1 MKLID
6 FHTHFFPNKLLDAIW
21 AWFERNDWPIEYK
34 KYVEDLVPILKKEG
48 VERCVHLHYP
58 HKEGMSESL
67 NAWAHGLEK
76 KFPDYII
83 PFGSVHPD
91 DKNPEE
97 ILRQC
102 FEDYQMKGLK
112 IHCHVQK
119 VAPDDNRMIP
129 VYEMCEAYQ
138 KILLMHCGTGPHFK
152 DKTDTAYGYDV
163 ATVSGVRKF
172 EKIIKKYPKMIFVV
186 PHLGY
191 EEVNEFFEI
200 LPDYPNLYLDTTMTL
215 ANYFPELVSPD
226 QLAQH
231 ADRLIFGTDFPNI
244 PYEWSREKKNLLAM
258 NIGKENEEKIFY
270 RNAKKLLQL
279 T

>member
-1 MKLID
+1 
-6 FHTHFFPNKLLDAIW
+6 
-21 AWFERNDWPIEYK
+21 
-34 KYVEDLVPILKKEG
+34 
-48 VERCVHLHYP
+48 
-58 HKEGMSESL
+58 
-67 NAWAHGLEK
+67 
-76 KFPDYII
+76 
-83 PFGSVHPD
+83 
-91 DKNPEE
+91 
-97 ILRQC
+97 
-102 FEDYQMKGLK
+102 
-112 IHCHVQK
+112 
-119 VAPDDNRMIP
+119 
-129 VYEMCEAYQ
+129 
-138 KILLMHCGTGPHFK
+138 
-152 DKTDTAYGYDV
+152 
-163 ATVSGVRKF
+163 
-172 EKIIKKYPKMIFVV
+172 MIFVV